1 LLLTV
6 GTDALMPDGQSP
18 NLERD
23 LRVVRGGSSYVE
35 HFSLLEICADGN
47 EPAKVTAISA
57 QMWIIVGAW
66 LAREGV
72 GTFNIFIA

>member
-1 LLLTV
+1 MSNGL
-6 GTDALMPDGQSP
+6 SP
-18 NLERD
+18 NVERD
-23 LRVVRGGSSYVE
+23 PGIVRGGSSDVE
-35 HFSLLEICADGN
+35 HFSLLEPCADGN

-72 GTFNIFIA
+72 RTFNIFTD